1 MLVDRY
7 APEDVFAR
15 APEVAEQTDPFSK
28 PWIPTAGYWWTVY
41 ESSAGICGGPNH

>member
-15 APEVAEQTDPFSK
+15 VLELAGRTDP
-28 PWIPTAGYWWTVY
+28 ILR
-41 ESSAGICGGPNH
+41 